1 MAEERSVITT
11 EAARIRTAFKEEA
24 GTYRHRNVA
33 KILFIS
39 MLGYPSHFS
48 HMECLKLIAST
59 RFAEKRIGYLGLMLL
74 LRGDEEVLTLVT
86 NSIQQDLGSTN
97 QFVVGIALTAMG
109 NMASEEMCR
118 DLFGDV
124 DQALRSSTHSFGKRL
139 RPLACAWWRSCQSL

>member
-1 MAEERSVITT
+1 MKLRELIRSVRACKTMAEERSVITT

-86 NSIQQDLGSTN
+86 TPFSKIWAARTSLSSASRSRPWATWHRGNAGS
-97 QFVVGIALTAMG
+97 L
-109 NMASEEMCR
+109 
-118 DLFGDV
+118 
-124 DQALRSSTHSFGKRL
+124 
-139 RPLACAWWRSCQSL
+139 